1 MGARRTHID
10 NCKGV
15 FYRASAE
22 NNRWASQ
29 IDSGYGN
36 YQGVGFNASGSSD
49 IYQDNSNVVP
59 SSVQVIMCIKY

>member
-1 MGARRTHID
+1 MGDRRTHIY

-15 FYRASAE
+15 FYNASAE
-22 NNRWASQ
+22 NNMWASQ
-29 IDSGYGN
+29 RDSSYGN

>member
-1 MGARRTHID
+1 MGDRRTHIK

-15 FYRASAE
+15 FYKASAE
-22 NNRWASQ
+22 SNKWASQ
-29 IDSGYGN
+29 RDSIYGN
-36 YQGVGFNASGSSD
+36 DQGVGFNASGSSD

>member
-1 MGARRTHID
+1 MGDRRTHIS

-15 FYRASAE
+15 FYRASAGKDK
-22 NNRWASQ
+22 WASQ
-29 IDSGYGN
+29 INAISGN
-36 YQGVGFNASGSSD
+36 DQGVGFNASGSSD

>member
-1 MGARRTHID
+1 MGDRRTHIN

-15 FYRASAE
+15 FYTASAE

-29 IDSGYGN
+29 RDSSYGN
-36 YQGVGFNASGSSD
+36 YQGVGFNASGSSG